1 MSPLARRSP
10 RLLVKVLCFALA
22 VIGCVIV
29 AVFVLFSW
37 QTNARVTRSVVENM
51 EASQL
56 RFASID
62 ARLRREHTLQAMTLA
77 ENPTLKA
84 AVDTYYSE
92 RGNGHDLSQLQST
105 IETELAKLQ
114 QIMAVPALSV
124 TDVRGLVLASAG
136 PKKADWPAGAR
147 VGLRVEENGA
157 PVETVILRNGKPY
170 AATAV
175 PLVLGRDVIGEFFLA
190 SPLDDAYAVD
200 LAGEARADIAILLD
214 GRVIAS
220 STPATLRRRLEGVA
234 LPLSGTFELGGDEF
248 VVQRLSAIDSASVY
262 ALVSVTTAA
271 RTASLETGWVLLMA
285 GAGALLL
292 AVGGSWWLAR
302 TVARPIDTLSNSL
315 ARMAEARDFDQPLP
329 RTGGSRELDTLTS
342 TFNDLRTAVS
352 LAEAESEAAYL
363 GVIGAL
369 ATALDARD
377 PYTAGHSQRVA
388 DLSVAIGRRLQ
399 LSDADLETLRL
410 GALLHDIGKIGVSD
424 AVLRKPTKLTA
435 EEFEQIKLH
444 PTLGARILKPLR
456 FLDAQ
461 LAIVE
466 LHHERPDGRG
476 YPHGLKGDEIPMFAR
491 IVHVADAFDAMTSAR
506 AYRGALPVATAI
518 GELWRL
524 IGIDFDAQ
532 VVQAMGA
539 LPIAVTESMLAEANE
554 TGDRTAAGALVQFP
568 SRSSAAA
575 GQHPQLALRRAE

>member
-1 MSPLARRSP
+1 MSPRGASSP
-10 RLLVKVLCFALA
+10 RLVVKVLGFAFA
-22 VIGCVIV
+22 VIACVIL

-37 QTNARVTRSVVENM
+37 QTNVRLTKAVADNM

-56 RFASID
+56 RFAGIEE
-62 ARLRREHTLQAMTLA
+62 RLRREHTLQAIALA

-92 RGNGHDLSQLQST
+92 RGSGLVLDQLQST

-114 QIMAVPALSV
+114 RMMDVPALSV
-124 TDVRGLVLASAG
+124 TDARGTILASAG
-136 PKKADWPAGAR
+136 PGRGDWQPGTR
-147 VGLRVEENGA
+147 LPVRVEADGA
-157 PVETVILRNGKPY
+157 PVDSVVSRNGRPY
-170 AATAV
+170 LSTAV
-175 PLVLGRDVIGEFFLA
+175 PLVLGRDVIGEFFVA
-190 SPLDDAYAVD
+190 SPLDDAYATG
-200 LAGEARADIAILLD
+200 LAQEFRADIAVLID

-220 STPATLRRRLEGVA
+220 SAPDALRRQLEGLS
-234 LPLSGTFELGGDEF
+234 LPLSGSVVLGSDEF
-248 VVQRLSAIDSASVY
+248 VVRRLSAVDTASVY
-262 ALVSVTTAA
+262 ALSSVTAAA
-271 RTASLETGWVLLMA
+271 RAVTSEAGWVLLLA

-302 TVARPIDTLSNSL
+302 TVAGPIHTLTTSV
-315 ARMAEARDFDQPLP
+315 AWMAKNRDFAQPLP
-329 RTGGSRELDTLTS
+329 HSGGSRELNTLAL
-342 TFNDLRTAVS
+342 TFDELRAAVA
-352 LAEAESEAAYL
+352 LAESESEAAYL

-388 DLSVAIGRRLQ
+388 DLSVAIAGQMQ
-399 LSDADLETLRL
+399 LSSADIETLRL

-424 AVLRKPTKLTA
+424 AILRKPGTLTP

-444 PTLGARILKPLR
+444 PTLGARILRPLK

-476 YPHGLKGDEIPMFAR
+476 YPYGLKGDEIPLFAR

-506 AYRGALPVATAI
+506 AYRTARPVAAAVA
-518 GELWRL
+518 ELWRL
-524 IGIDFDAQ
+524 IGVDFDPQ
-532 VVQAMGA
+532 VVQAMAA
-539 LPIAVTESMLAEANE
+539 LPVAVTESTQPSAE
-554 TGDRTAAGALVQFP
+554 TPGSLVRFP
-568 SRSSAAA
+568 SRPGSFVD
-575 GQHPQLALRRAE
+575 QVTQFTLRRAE

>member
-1 MSPLARRSP
+1 MIATTRRSP
-10 RLLVKVLCFALA
+10 RLLVKVLCFALG
-22 VIGCVIV
+22 VIGTVIV
-29 AVFVLFSW
+29 GVFFLFSW
-37 QTNARVTRSVVENM
+37 QTNARVTRSVVDNL

-56 RFASID
+56 RFAGVE
-62 ARLRREHTLQAMTLA
+62 ARRRREQTLQAIALA

-84 AVDTYYSE
+84 AVDTYYAE
-92 RGNGHDLSQLQST
+92 RGNEQQLGPLRST

-114 QIMAVPALSV
+114 QLMAVPALSV
-124 TDVRGLVLASAG
+124 TDVRGIVLASAG
-136 PKKADWPAGAR
+136 PHKSDWPTGAR
-147 VGLRVEENGA
+147 VSLRIAEDGT
-157 PVETVILRNGKPY
+157 PVETVVNRNGHPY
-170 AATAV
+170 VATAV

-190 SPLDDAYAVD
+190 SPLDDAYAIN
-200 LAGEARADIAILLD
+200 LSGEARADIAILLD
-214 GRVIAS
+214 GRVIAT
-220 STPATLRRRLEGVA
+220 STPEGLRRALEQVA
-234 LPLSGTFELGGDEF
+234 LPSSGTVLLAGDEY
-248 VVQRLSAIDSASVY
+248 VVQRLSSVDSASLY
-262 ALVSVTTAA
+262 ALGSVTSATRAA
-271 RTASLETGWVLLMA
+271 TSETGRVLLFA
-285 GAGALLL
+285 GAGALLI
-292 AVGGSWWLAR
+292 AFGGSWWLAR
-302 TVARPIDTLSNSL
+302 TVARPIDRLSNSL
-315 ARMAEARDFDQPLP
+315 AQMAKARDFDQPLL
-329 RTGGSRELDTLTS
+329 RMGGSRELDTLTV
-342 TFNDLRTAVS
+342 TFNELRTAVS

-388 DLSVAIGRRLQ
+388 DLSVAIGRQMQ

-424 AVLRKPTKLTA
+424 AVLGKPTKLTP

-506 AYRGALPVATAI
+506 AYRAAMSVAMAV
-518 GELWRL
+518 GELWRCS
-524 IGIDFDAQ
+524 GTDFDAK
-532 VVQAMGA
+532 VVQAMAA
-539 LPIAVTESMLAEANE
+539 LPIALAVTESQEVPANK
-554 TGDRTAAGALVQFP
+554 ASNSSLVQFP
-568 SRSSAAA
+568 SRPALAA
-575 GQHPQLALRRAE
+575 GSHALPLRRAE